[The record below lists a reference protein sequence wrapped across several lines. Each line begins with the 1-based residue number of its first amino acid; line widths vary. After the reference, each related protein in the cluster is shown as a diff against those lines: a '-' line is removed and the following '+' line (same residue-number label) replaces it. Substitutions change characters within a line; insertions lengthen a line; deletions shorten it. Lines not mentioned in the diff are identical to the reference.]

1 MVASRPVGRRHQRG
15 IRTAPQPIADVLAAA
30 IGNGLPVDSRLILPD
45 RSPDSAISRCEPRRG
60 AGDIRSVLVI
70 IGDDPHVSGMAGLVA
85 AVRQDAR
92 CASAPDRFTA
102 KGISF
107 RCQQPS
113 EIAMETVQPAVRQT
127 YREVAQSYRDLAS
140 RCRDMAKRDRRPASL
155 LLRAAALEATAEYVE
170 RPGAQ
175 SA

>member
-1 MVASRPVGRRHQRG
+1 LAGVINAAFGPRRSRSPMCSPRRLE
-15 IRTAPQPIADVLAAA
+15 TACLSIPGSFYPIARPIAPFLGASLA
-30 IGNGLPVDSRLILPD
+30 
-45 RSPDSAISRCEPRRG
+45 EG

-85 AVRQDAR
+85 VVRQDAR

-113 EIAMETVQPAVRQT
+113 EIAMETVQPAVRET